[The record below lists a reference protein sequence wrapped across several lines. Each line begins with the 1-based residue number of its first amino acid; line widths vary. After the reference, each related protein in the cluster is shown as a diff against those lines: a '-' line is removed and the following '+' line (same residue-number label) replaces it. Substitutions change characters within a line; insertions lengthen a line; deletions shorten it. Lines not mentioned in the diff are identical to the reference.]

1 MVTDSSVYLAFFGC
15 RLTQIVIMVMA
26 PSLPVNIKKIKIHRA
41 AMPSP
46 GVMPVDSPAVLK
58 ADTVS
63 KKSCMKVSSGSATHI
78 RKVPTQ
84 TIRAE
89 QITIMDA
96 LDTFSFGILL
106 RNAPTGRLEN
116 SLRTDCSNTNIV
128 LVFTPPPVEPEDA
141 PMNMR
146 IQITNSPP
154 LLKLPREQ
162 VENPAVLADMLWKN
176 AAIQEMGSVN
186 FKSSVPPANKIPVV
200 TSTTFV

>member
-1 MVTDSSVYLAFFGC
+1 MQRNQPVKKPVIPEIPTVRIVGHCFQQELPYL
-15 RLTQIVIMVMA
+15 L
-26 PSLPVNIKKIKIHRA
+26 
-41 AMPSP
+41 
-46 GVMPVDSPAVLK
+46 
-58 ADTVS
+58 
-63 KKSCMKVSSGSATHI
+63 
-78 RKVPTQ
+78 Q

-146 IQITNSPP
+146 IQIRNSPP

-176 AAIQEMGSVN
+176 AAIQEMGSVS